1 MTTVWPS
8 RRLRFGRSRRTR
20 RGSDDGMEKAPPTVR
35 RWGRVPPPRAGFRV
49 PWFPSGVPR
58 AAEHGNGRHHAKGRR
73 TDPPQGERCRPFPVP
88 MPGVEPGAVLP
99 KVVKGDFQGAGRS
112 GAQGKGVADRIRP
125 HWIRPA
131 TPFWFPWCAGRGS
144 RGVPMPGVEPG
155 AVLPKVVKGDFQ
167 GAGRSGAQ
175 GKGVADRIRPHW
187 IRPATP
193 FWFPWCAG
201 RGSRGVPMP
210 GVEPGAVLPKVV
222 KGDFKESDGPA
233 VGHGLGVA
241 PRGGAGRRGGMDP
254 VATWFRTA
262 VSPCRRPAGPCGGGR
277 RP

>member
-73 TDPPQGERCRPFPVP
+73 TDPPQG
-88 MPGVEPGAVLP
+88 
-99 KVVKGDFQGAGRS
+99 DFQGVGRS
-112 GAQGKGVADRIRP
+112 DAQGKGVAGRTRP

-144 RGVPMPGVEPG
+144 RGVPPPGVEPG
-155 AVLPKVVKGDFQ
+155 AVTKEKTKTVPV
-167 GAGRSGAQ
+167 GALGAS
-175 GKGVADRIRPHW
+175 GKGKD
-187 IRPATP
+187 
-193 FWFPWCAG
+193 
-201 RGSRGVPMP
+201 
-210 GVEPGAVLPKVV
+210 PGAPVGLYGGSWGTVRRTGP
-222 KGDFKESDGPA
+222 GSGSSDHSSEPSVSAGA
-233 VGHGLGVA
+233 FASRRRDAISRAA
-241 PRGGAGRRGGMDP
+241 PPLSTTTAASAISAMPTP
-254 VATWFRTA
+254 VWARLL
-262 VSPCRRPAGPCGGGR
+262 R
-277 RP
+277 

>member
-8 RRLRFGRSRRTR
+8 RKLRFGRSRRTR

-99 KVVKGDFQGAGRS
+99 KVVKGDF
-112 GAQGKGVADRIRP
+112 
-125 HWIRPA
+125 
-131 TPFWFPWCAGRGS
+131 
-144 RGVPMPGVEPG
+144 
-155 AVLPKVVKGDFQ
+155 
-167 GAGRSGAQ
+167 
-175 GKGVADRIRPHW
+175 
-187 IRPATP
+187 
-193 FWFPWCAG
+193 
-201 RGSRGVPMP
+201 
-210 GVEPGAVLPKVV
+210 
-222 KGDFKESDGPA
+222 KESDGPA

-241 PRGGAGRRGGMDP
+241 PLGGAGRRGGMNP
-254 VATWFRTA
+254 VATWVRAA
-262 VSPCRRPAGPCGGGR
+262 VSPCRRSAGPSPRVGGTRSAGPRR
-277 RP
+277 RPRRAQPARPRRCSRRSRRAARGRHHPTTGRTGWHRR

>member
-20 RGSDDGMEKAPPTVR
+20 RGSDDGMEKGPPTVR

-73 TDPPQGERCRPFPVP
+73 TDPPQG
-88 MPGVEPGAVLP
+88 
-99 KVVKGDFQGAGRS
+99 DFQGVGRS
-112 GAQGKGVADRIRP
+112 GAQGKGVAGRIRP

-144 RGVPMPGVEPG
+144 RGVPPPGVEPG
-155 AVLPKVVKGDFQ
+155 AVTKEKT
-167 GAGRSGAQ
+167 
-175 GKGVADRIRPHW
+175 K
-187 IRPATP
+187 T
-193 FWFPWCAG
+193 
-201 RGSRGVPMP
+201 VP
-210 GVEPGAVLPKVV
+210 
-222 KGDFKESDGPA
+222 
-233 VGHGLGVA
+233 VGGLGASGKERIWARPWARAADHGERSAARARGQVRRITPPS
-241 PRGGAGRRGGMDP
+241 PR
-254 VATWFRTA
+254 
-262 VSPCRRPAGPCGGGR
+262 CRPGPSPCGGGR

>member
-20 RGSDDGMEKAPPTVR
+20 RGSDEGMEKGPPPVC
-35 RWGRVPPPRAGFRV
+35 RWGRVPPPRAGLRV

-112 GAQGKGVADRIRP
+112 GAQGKEVADRIRP

-167 GAGRSGAQ
+167 GAGRS
-175 GKGVADRIRPHW
+175 R
-187 IRPATP
+187 
-193 FWFPWCAG
+193 
-201 RGSRGVPMP
+201 RGSWAWG
-210 GVEPGAVLPKVV
+210 G
-222 KGDFKESDGPA
+222 
-233 VGHGLGVA
+233 A
-241 PRGGAGRRGGMDP
+241 PRGRRSSRRDGSRRDVVSDGRQSLSSACVALRRRETAMRAAPPPSTTTAASAISAMPAP
-254 VATWFRTA
+254 VWARLL
-262 VSPCRRPAGPCGGGR
+262 R
-277 RP
+277 